1 MLDVYTELACLLNGV
16 HMYLHNQQLPTVTQL
31 WIVAKLAEM
40 PSVVTGGFKNLV
52 RLRYMLMNKISMSQ
66 TCLHIIFYNE
76 VVLAGLYIGD
86 ILGNLN
92 LVGYMRM

>member
-1 MLDVYTELACLLNGV
+1 MLDVYTEVACLLSSV
-16 HMYLHNQQLPTVTQL
+16 HMYLQNQQLPTVTQL

-40 PSVVTGGFKNLV
+40 PSLVTGGFKNLV

-66 TCLHIIFYNE
+66 TCLHIISYNK

-92 LVGYMRM
+92 LVGYTRM